1 MDNKDKYVVDI
12 AREKVYQNQF
22 DDYHETF
29 AKWRTAKDNPY
40 GYSFVHDTR
49 EHTYVD
55 GEGYYHKS
63 AEAAEK
69 IALGKCLGLLG
80 IVLMVMTMLDAVSGI
95 IFYRVFNDPAV
106 DEIFFSKVYEPKYVS
121 PALAAFFGGMSILK
135 YLIGLWIFLH
145 FTKIPV
151 KIAIPMPKKSKISKS
166 GVFLMLAIMVLGRVS
181 NFVIKIILGWL
192 HIDAVYALGIH
203 NPDNILTDIIY
214 VFFNCIVISIL
225 SEILFRGAVLQTFR
239 QFGDTFAML
248 VSGIAF
254 SLTCYDIST
263 LGTAVIYSAAL
274 GLYTIKTGSLK
285 TTILMRIFASVSSYM
300 LACLTMENKEYGRL
314 TEVIICA
321 FIVSVSAFIFA
332 RLMCNGKWSFRIIN
346 DPSQLTNNSKLKM
359 FFTNTYTTIWM
370 VMVLGMFFLMV
381 RFI

>member
-1 MDNKDKYVVDI
+1 M
-12 AREKVYQNQF
+12 
-22 DDYHETF
+22 
-29 AKWRTAKDNPY
+29 
-40 GYSFVHDTR
+40 
-49 EHTYVD
+49 
-55 GEGYYHKS
+55 
-63 AEAAEK
+63 
-69 IALGKCLGLLG
+69 
-80 IVLMVMTMLDAVSGI
+80 
-95 IFYRVFNDPAV
+95 
-106 DEIFFSKVYEPKYVS
+106 
-121 PALAAFFGGMSILK
+121 
-135 YLIGLWIFLH
+135 
-145 FTKIPV
+145 
-151 KIAIPMPKKSKISKS
+151 
-166 GVFLMLAIMVLGRVS
+166 
-181 NFVIKIILGWL
+181 
-192 HIDAVYALGIH
+192 
-203 NPDNILTDIIY
+203 
-214 VFFNCIVISIL
+214 ISIL